1 MLPRLRTQ
9 PSQRRY
15 MPACTTKLSRA
26 GELAP
31 QPSQKDTESP
41 NALCSLFRACVQV
54 ASVFSNTLLSVHAR
68 LRVCWDHRG
77 RFVFGFE
84 HIVLVTC
91 LLLWQTITTKATQ
104 KTKGFTL
111 AHGYNGMES
120 SMAGKCGKGSIRSAW
135 PLGCREITFHS
146 HPGNRNQKIRP
157 NHKTS
162 KLME

>member
-1 MLPRLRTQ
+1 MSGNKPPPSWTKLVAFRQFLFRPNNPHFCNYSILGFFFFFELLGCQKVSPSCWDYTDWHSVVATVRCAKKPMLPRLRTQ

-91 LLLWQTITTKATQ
+91 LLL
-104 KTKGFTL
+104 
-111 AHGYNGMES
+111 
-120 SMAGKCGKGSIRSAW
+120 
-135 PLGCREITFHS
+135 
-146 HPGNRNQKIRP
+146 
-157 NHKTS
+157 
-162 KLME
+162 